1 MNRFKQ
7 SQPTVKSFQ
16 DRLAVAMI
24 FVLICF
30 SILLLR
36 FVWLQVFTHH
46 RHSVA
51 AENNRIALI
60 PIPANRGLIYDRN
73 GVVIARNY
81 SAYTLEINPSQ
92 VESNLNDLLDQLSS
106 IIDIQA
112 KDRRNFLKL
121 AAESKTF
128 DSFPVRTFLSDA
140 EVAKFTAHRFRF
152 PGVEI
157 RARLF
162 RQYPHG
168 ELGSHL
174 IGYIGRVSQ
183 RDREKLIA
191 ELDSSNSMDED
202 WAQRKN
208 INLLGMPYIG
218 KVGIEQ
224 SYERAL
230 RGSPGF
236 EQVEITAGGRAVR
249 TLSTSPSTPGKN
261 LELAVDIKLQHLVE
275 QLYGKRRGAFVAI
288 EPQTGDILAF
298 VSKPNFNPNDFVEGI
313 DASTWKNLNESPE
326 KPLYNRPLKGTYAP
340 GSTYK
345 PFMAL
350 AALET
355 GKRTANQSIVDPG
368 YFILGNNT
376 FRDDKVGGHGTVDM
390 AKSIVESC
398 NTYYYQL
405 ARDMGVNP
413 MHDFMKPLGFG
424 QITGIDL
431 EGESRGILP
440 STSWKEKAFKK
451 VEQQKWFE
459 GETISL
465 GIGQGYNSFTIL
477 QLAHA
482 TANIANQG
490 VVMKPH
496 LVKSIENPVTK
507 ERVLTTAQESYRV
520 ELKKENIDVVTK
532 AMVDVNRFG
541 TSAEAF
547 KGASYNA
554 AGKTGTAQV
563 YSLNAKNYNHGA
575 TPEFLRD
582 HALYVV
588 FAPAENP
595 KIAIAMIVENA
606 GFGGAQAAPIA
617 RRALDYYLEG
627 RWPKEVPE
635 WKSAP

>member
-1 MNRFKQ
+1 MNRFNN

-16 DRLAVAMI
+16 DRLSVAMI

-46 RHSVA
+46 RHYVS

-60 PIPANRGLIYDRN
+60 PVPANRGLIYDRN
-73 GVVIARNY
+73 GILIARNY

-92 VESNLNDLLDQLSS
+92 VETNLNDLLDQLST
-106 IIDIQA
+106 IVDIQP

-128 DSFPVRTFLSDA
+128 DSFPVRTLLSDV
-140 EVAKFTAHRFRF
+140 EVAKFTAQRFRF

-162 RQYPHG
+162 RQYPYG
-168 ELGSHL
+168 ELGSHM

-249 TLSTSPSTPGKN
+249 TLSTSSSTPGKN
-261 LELAVDIKLQHLVE
+261 LVLAVDIKLQHLVE

-313 DASTWKNLNESPE
+313 DASTWKDLNESPE

-355 GKRTANQSIVDPG
+355 GKRTPNQSIADPG

-440 STSWKEKAFKK
+440 STAWKEKAFKK

-482 TANIANQG
+482 TANLANQG

-496 LVKSIENPVTK
+496 LVKSIENPITK
-507 ERVLTTAQESYRV
+507 DRVLTTAQESYKID
-520 ELKKENIDVVTK
+520 LKKENIDVVTN

-541 TSAEAF
+541 TSSAVF
-547 KGASYNA
+547 KGATYNA

-563 YSLNAKNYNHGA
+563 FSLNAEKYNHGA

-582 HALYVV
+582 HALFVV

-606 GFGGAQAAPIA
+606 GFGAAHAAPIA